1 MSEIRKLFEA
11 TKPFREEIAKLQA
24 EVELC
29 HKNLKMFRDSLV
41 NVGEQRDAAKEIA
54 ESAKL
59 QNDDLRGEIVKVKTM
74 CAEWENRTL
83 NPSQVES
90 IWGICHNA
98 LTMHKTN
105 EECMCT
111 GEPPAGCVST
121 NCRADKKRPSNETST
136 SEYSS
141 ARARLQRGECSR
153 CGSPGCCECT

>member
-1 MSEIRKLFEA
+1 MSEIEKLFEA
-11 TKPFREEIAKLQA
+11 TKPFRDEIAKLQA
-24 EVELC
+24 EVVNGKTRYGC
-29 HKNLKMFRDSLV
+29 LKIQEEAALKERDSALLQISEWD
-41 NVGEQRDAAKEIA
+41 GEVRKALRLRATCGPRSGPFDNQMG
-54 ESAKL
+54 KL
-59 QNDDLRGEIVKVKTM
+59 YAML
-74 CAEWENRTL
+74 
-83 NPSQVES
+83 
-90 IWGICHNA
+90 
-98 LTMHKTN
+98 KTN